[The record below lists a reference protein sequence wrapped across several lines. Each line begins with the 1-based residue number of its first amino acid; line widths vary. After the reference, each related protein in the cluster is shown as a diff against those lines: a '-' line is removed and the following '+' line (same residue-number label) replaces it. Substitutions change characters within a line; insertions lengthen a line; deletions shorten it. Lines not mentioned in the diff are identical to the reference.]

1 MIDIVLV
8 SCERLEFTKRSVTT
22 LAERTRT
29 PYRLIVVDNGSTD
42 GSVEW
47 ILDAYRGGLIHEF
60 LPLKENYGI
69 HWAWNTGLSMVKSDP
84 YFVTSDNDVLCPDLE
99 PDWLARQVDLM
110 DKYSEFGAISLR
122 PQVFVGGIPGWNEDH
137 EVVEVPWAGAVLR
150 IMRTSVVK
158 EFGWEKIKRK
168 GRDHEERWIGSHMRE
183 SGFKVGY
190 ARDIYA
196 WHMFGNA
203 WGYKGLS
210 IEDQGH
216 REMHPQAEHYD
227 NIRVDPSTLC
237 PDPHGVLMREVLSY

>member
-1 MIDIVLV
+1 VIDIVLV

-110 DKYSEFGAISLR
+110 DRNPEFGAISLR
-122 PQVFVGGIPGWNEDH
+122 PQVFVGGIPGWNEDN

-158 EFGWEKIKRK
+158 GAGGWERVKRK
-168 GRDHEERWIGSHMRE
+168 GRDHEERWIATKLHEAGYR
-183 SGFKVGY
+183 VGI

-196 WHMFGNA
+196 WHHFGKN
-203 WGYKGLS
+203 WGYSEDVPHGHSPMYPLPEHWDS
-210 IEDQGH
+210 IEVNPKTFEPLKASQ
-216 REMHPQAEHYD
+216 
-227 NIRVDPSTLC
+227 
-237 PDPHGVLMREVLSY
+237 